1 MWLAFLTGLGL
12 GLLVAAQVGPIW
24 LLCARSSLRH
34 GVRVGLAI
42 GAGAAL
48 VDLVYATLGALG
60 AARLVTIGV
69 LRPVLG
75 LAGAAV
81 LTWIGGRTLWSALRI
96 RAGAEADD
104 EVASPRAAFVTSVAA
119 TASNPLTIA
128 SWAAV
133 FAAASVGEVAATPGQ
148 SAMLLAGIGLGSAAW
163 FAALSGVLGSAGR
176 RLPDR
181 AVVWVDVL
189 SGVGV
194 LSFAGLL
201 GWRSLR
207 RE

>member
-1 MWLAFLTGLGL
+1 MLAALLTGLGL

-34 GVRVGLAI
+34 GVRIGLAI

-48 VDLVYATLGALG
+48 VDLAYATLGALG

-75 LAGAAV
+75 LLGAAV
-81 LTWIGGRTLWSALRI
+81 LCWIGGRTLWSAFRV
-96 RAGAEADD
+96 RQGFEADD
-104 EVASPRAAFVTSVAA
+104 EVATVRSAFTTAVAA

-128 SWAAV
+128 SWAAI
-133 FAAASVGEVAATPGQ
+133 FAAASIGEVASGPASAT
-148 SAMLLAGIGLGSAAW
+148 ALLAGVAVGSALW
-163 FAALSGVLGSAGR
+163 FATLSGVLGVLGR

-181 AVVWVDVL
+181 ALVWVDGL
-189 SGVGV
+189 SGAGV
-194 LSFAGLL
+194 LAFAGLL
-201 GWRSLR
+201 GWRSFR
-207 RE
+207 RA